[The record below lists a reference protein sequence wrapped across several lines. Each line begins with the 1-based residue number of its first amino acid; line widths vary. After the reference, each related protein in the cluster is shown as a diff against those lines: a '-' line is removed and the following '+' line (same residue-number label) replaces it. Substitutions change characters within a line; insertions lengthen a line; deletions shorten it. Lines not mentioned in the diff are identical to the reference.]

1 MSLREET
8 TDTTAIASP
17 PAKESK
23 DPYLAPATAT
33 AATEVTCGGVSHVGN
48 VRQRN
53 EDHFVAI
60 RRTRHREILFTNA
73 PLDDLSAPDDHA
85 YVFVVADGMGG
96 AACGD
101 IASRVALQAGFEWGT
116 RSAQWLMKMNDAQAE
131 SLPARAQAW
140 AHFIQG
146 ALRKRAKESPALAG
160 MGTTLTAA
168 YVMGQR
174 AIVAHIGDSRCYVI
188 RGGSLHRLT
197 RDHTVAQELLDA
209 GYPPGMIGG
218 FRHLLTNC
226 LGTDDKDA
234 RLELHEIELQDG
246 DGLLLCTDG
255 LNDALSDA
263 QIEAILKEHAVAQVA
278 CQSLLAAALETP
290 AKDNVTAVLARFRF
304 AAP

>member
-1 MSLREET
+1 MSNHDAST
-8 TDTTAIASP
+8 TTTAIRPVVVKEAS
-17 PAKESK
+17 
-23 DPYLAPATAT
+23 DPYLTHLAPAA
-33 AATEVTCGGVSHVGN
+33 EVTCGGVSHRGN

-60 RRTRHREILFTNA
+60 RRTRSSDVLLTNA
-73 PLDDLSAPDDHA
+73 PLDDLTAPDDHA

-101 IASRVALQAGFEWGT
+101 IASRVALQAGFEWST
-116 RSAQWLMKMNDAQAE
+116 RSAQWLMKMNEVQAE
-131 SLPARAQAW
+131 TLPARAQSFAK
-140 AHFIQG
+140 FIQE
-146 ALRKRAKESPALAG
+146 ALRRRAQESPALAG

-168 YVMGQR
+168 YTMGQ
-174 AIVAHIGDSRCYVI
+174 AAVVAHVGDSRCYLV

-209 GYPPGMIGG
+209 GYPSAMIGG

-226 LGTDDKDA
+226 LGADDKDA
-234 RLELHEIELQDG
+234 RLELRELTLEDG

-255 LNDALSDA
+255 LNEALTDA
-263 QIEAILKEHAVAQVA
+263 QIEAILKDHPQTQDA
-278 CQSLLAAALETP
+278 CQALLAAALETP

-304 AAP
+304 GNN